1 MTAVV
6 IRPSS
11 WLSTGIQIR
20 TINNFKPFKF
30 TKELGDRLQAL
41 LDKKKVASLTP
52 EEAIE
57 LEGIGELDQIF
68 TYINAMLAA
77 QP

>member
-6 IRPSS
+6 IRPPS
-11 WLSTGIQIR
+11 WLSTGIQIQ
-20 TINNFKPFKF
+20 TINNLKLFKF
-30 TKELGDRLQAL
+30 TEELGDRLQAL
-41 LDKKKVASLTP
+41 LDKKKADSLTL